1 MLKKLDRY
9 ILGKFLKTF
18 FFILGIIM
26 AIACIFDVSEKID
39 DFLNHN
45 APLEGI
51 ILDYYVNFIFFYGN
65 MFSPLI
71 IFLSV
76 IFFTSK
82 LASKSEIISV
92 LAAGVSF
99 NRMLWPYFVG
109 STLLAGISFYLN
121 HYLVPRASMERL
133 QFEWA
138 YLHDPYRNRDKN
150 IHKQV
155 RPNEFIYMASYTV
168 RTKTAHMFSYEVF
181 ENDELVYKLK
191 ADFIKWDTAS
201 NQWEVHH
208 YTVRTID
215 GEQEHLEQGRKF
227 DTLWNFRPEEFARRE
242 TNVQTMDT
250 PTLEEFIEEEKMKGS
265 ELIPTYYIEK
275 YQRTSFPFATY
286 ILVLI
291 GVSIASRKVRGGIG
305 LHIAISLLLC
315 GIYVLSMEV
324 TSVFAQNAGVSPLL
338 SVWIPNI
345 VFGVVAIWLY
355 FKAQK

>member
-1 MLKKLDRY
+1 MLKKLDLY

-45 APLEGI
+45 APLKGI
-51 ILDYYVNFIFFYGN
+51 LLDYYLNFIFFYGN

-76 IFFTSK
+76 IFFTSNM
-82 LASKSEIISV
+82 ASKSEIISI

-99 NRMLWPYFVG
+99 NRLLRPYFVG
-109 STLLAGISFYLN
+109 ATLLAGIALYLN
-121 HYLVPRASMERL
+121 HYLVPQASLERL
-133 QFEWA
+133 EFEWS
-138 YLHDPYRNRDKN
+138 YLHDPYRNRDRH

-155 RPNEFIYMASYTV
+155 RPNEFIYMNNYVV
-168 RTKTAHMFSYEVF
+168 RTKTANQFTYEKF
-181 ENDELVYKLK
+181 EDDKMVYKLM
-191 ADFIKWDTAS
+191 ADFIRWDTVKEKWS
-201 NQWEVHH
+201 VNH
-208 YTVRTID
+208 YSIRTID
-215 GEQEHLEQGRKF
+215 GTNENIERGRQF
-227 DTLWNFRPEEFARRE
+227 DTIWNFKPEEFARRQ
-242 TNVQTMDT
+242 TNVQTMTT
-250 PTLEEFIEEEKMKGS
+250 PELDRFIAEETMKGS
-265 ELIPTYYIEK
+265 ELIPFYYIEK

-324 TSVFAQNAGVSPLL
+324 ASVFARNAGVSPLL
-338 SVWIPNI
+338 SVWLPNI
-345 VFGVVAIWLY
+345 FFGVIAIYLY

>member
-1 MLKKLDRY
+1 MLKKLDLY

-51 ILDYYVNFIFFYGN
+51 IFDYYLNFIFFYGN

-71 IFLSV
+71 VFLSV

-82 LASKSEIISV
+82 MASKSEIISI

-99 NRMLWPYFVG
+99 NRLLLPYFVG
-109 STLLAGISFYLN
+109 ATLLAGISFYLN
-121 HYLVPRASMERL
+121 HYLVPHASLERL
-133 QFEWA
+133 EFEWN
-138 YLHDPYRNRDKN
+138 YLHDPYRNRDRH

-155 RPNEFIYMASYTV
+155 RPNEFIYMNNYMV
-168 RTKTAHMFSYEVF
+168 RTKTGNQFTYEKF
-181 ENDELVYKLK
+181 EGDQMVYKLM
-191 ADFIKWDTAS
+191 ADFVRWDTS
-201 NQWEVHH
+201 NNKWSVNH
-208 YTVRTID
+208 YTIRTIE
-215 GEQEHLEQGRKF
+215 GTEEKIEKGRQF
-227 DTLWNFRPEEFARRE
+227 DTTWNFYPDEFARRQ

-250 PTLEEFIEEEKMKGS
+250 PELEEFIAEETMKGS
-265 ELIPTYYIEK
+265 ELIPFYYIEK

-305 LHIAISLLLC
+305 LHIAVSLLLC

-324 TSVFAQNAGVSPLL
+324 ASVFARNAGLSPLV
-338 SVWIPNI
+338 SVWLPNTF
-345 VFGVVAIWLY
+345 FGIIAVYLY